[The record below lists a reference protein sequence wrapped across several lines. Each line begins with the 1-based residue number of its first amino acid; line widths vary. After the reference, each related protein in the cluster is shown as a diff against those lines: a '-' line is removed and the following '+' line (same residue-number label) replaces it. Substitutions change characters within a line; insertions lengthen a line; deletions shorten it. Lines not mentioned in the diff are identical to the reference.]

1 MKTSSLAVACACMG
15 FAAPAM
21 AQGIIPTVIGATVGN
36 MVASGAGPHE
46 VKCRSGTPLP
56 EAEVLKAR
64 VSAQATMRTYFA
76 IAGAS
81 ETADVSAAFKRG
93 RGGLWISFEG
103 AARAR
108 AVDDATARR
117 FLAAGGAAPE
127 PLGFVRS
134 GDGRSARGVWLL
146 TVASPAGP
154 QSLAAYVGDFQ
165 PRDGQWKLTTLRRA
179 APAKAPPVVQY
190 CHTPGDVAS

>member
-1 MKTSSLAVACACMG
+1 MKTSSAAVACAALA

-21 AQGIIPTVIGATVGN
+21 AQGLIPTVIGATIGN
-36 MVASGAGPHE
+36 AVANGAGAHE
-46 VKCRSGTPLP
+46 AKCRSGTLLP
-56 EAEVLKAR
+56 EAEVLKAKA
-64 VSAQATMRTYFA
+64 SAQATMRTYFA

-103 AARAR
+103 AARAK

-117 FLAAGGAAPE
+117 FHAAGGAVPE

-134 GDGRSARGVWLL
+134 GDGQSARGVWLL

-190 CHTPGDVAS
+190 CHGRGDVAS